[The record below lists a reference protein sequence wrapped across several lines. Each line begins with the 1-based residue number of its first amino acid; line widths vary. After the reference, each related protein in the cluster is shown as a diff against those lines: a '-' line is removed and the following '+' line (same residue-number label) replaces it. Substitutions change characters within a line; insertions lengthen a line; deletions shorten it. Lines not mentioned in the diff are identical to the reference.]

1 MKFSLSQYSNVV
13 AAPEEPE
20 WVNSTTKRNLY
31 QQVCKAFEHIKAVME
46 AGDNLGI
53 KDRRIVARNIAKDS
67 GVHDSLLNKRRQ
79 PEIHDLIT
87 QKNAE
92 LEELWNSLSAARYTT
107 GRKRTKKVIQSELR
121 SQTAEIERLTN
132 LRLSEALTV
141 AIGNQMVDSHR
152 NLIAT
157 IEYLKAENADLQKRN
172 GELSK
177 QLRQMMKTLNTIK
190 SK

>member
-1 MKFSLSQYSNVV
+1 MKFSLSQYSNVA
-13 AAPEEPE
+13 AAPEVPE
-20 WVNSTTKRNLY
+20 WVNSTTKRNLFH
-31 QQVCKAFEHIKAVME
+31 QVCKAFENIKTLME

-79 PEIHDLIT
+79 PEIHDLIV

-92 LEELWNSLSAARYTT
+92 LEELWSSLSAARYTS

-132 LRLSEALTV
+132 LRLSEALTE
-141 AIGNQMVDSHR
+141 AISNQMVDSHR
-152 NLIAT
+152 SLITT
-157 IEYLKAENADLQKRN
+157 IEYLKAENAELQIRN

-177 QLRQMMKTLNTIK
+177 QLRQMMKALNNIK
-190 SK
+190 SQ

>member
-1 MKFSLSQYSNVV
+1 MKFSLSQYSNVA
-13 AAPEEPE
+13 AAPEVPE
-20 WVNSTTKRNLY
+20 WVNSTTKRNLFH
-31 QQVCKAFEHIKAVME
+31 QVCKAFEHIKTLME

-79 PEIHDLIT
+79 PEIHDLIV

-92 LEELWNSLSAARYTT
+92 LEELWSSLSAARYTS

-132 LRLSEALTV
+132 LRLSEALTE
-141 AIGNQMVDSHR
+141 AISNQMVDSHR
-152 NLIAT
+152 SLITT
-157 IEYLKAENADLQKRN
+157 IEYLKAENAELQIRN

-177 QLRQMMKTLNTIK
+177 QLRQMMKALNNIK
-190 SK
+190 SQ

>member
-1 MKFSLSQYSNVV
+1 MKFSLSQYSNVA
-13 AAPEEPE
+13 AAPEVPD
-20 WVNSTTKRNLY
+20 WVNSTTKRNLFH
-31 QQVCKAFEHIKAVME
+31 QVCKAFENIKTLME

-79 PEIHDLIT
+79 PEIHDLIV

-92 LEELWNSLSAARYTT
+92 LEELWSSLSAARYTS
-107 GRKRTKKVIQSELR
+107 GRKRTKKIIQSELR

-132 LRLSEALTV
+132 LRLSEALTE
-141 AIGNQMVDSHR
+141 AISNQMVDSHR
-152 NLIAT
+152 SLITT
-157 IEYLKAENADLQKRN
+157 IEYLKAENAELQIRN

-177 QLRQMMKTLNTIK
+177 QLRQMMKALNNIK
-190 SK
+190 SQ

>member
-1 MKFSLSQYSNVV
+1 MKFSLSQYSNVA
-13 AAPEEPE
+13 AAPEVPE
-20 WVNSTTKRNLY
+20 WVNSTTKRNLFH
-31 QQVCKAFEHIKAVME
+31 QVCKAFENIKTLME

-79 PEIHDLIT
+79 PEIHDLIV

-92 LEELWNSLSAARYTT
+92 LEELWSSLSAARYTS

-132 LRLSEALTV
+132 LRLSEALTE
-141 AIGNQMVDSHR
+141 AISNQMVDSHR
-152 NLIAT
+152 SLITT
-157 IEYLKAENADLQKRN
+157 IEYLKAENAELLIRN

-177 QLRQMMKTLNTIK
+177 QLRQMMKALNNIK
-190 SK
+190 SQ

>member
-1 MKFSLSQYSNVV
+1 MKFSLGQYSNTV

-20 WVNSTTKRNLY
+20 WATSTTKRNLY
-31 QQVCKAFEHIKAVME
+31 QHVCKAFDRIKALME

-79 PEIHDLIT
+79 PEIHDLIV
-87 QKNAE
+87 QKNTE
-92 LEELWNSLSAARYTT
+92 LEELWESLSATKYTS
-107 GRKRTKKVIQSELR
+107 GKKRTKEVIQSELR
-121 SQTAEIERLTN
+121 SQISEIDRLTN
-132 LRLSEALTV
+132 LRLSEALTA

-152 NLIAT
+152 SLITT
-157 IEYLKAENADLQKRN
+157 IEYLKAENAELQNRN

>member
-1 MKFSLSQYSNVV
+1 
-13 AAPEEPE
+13 
-20 WVNSTTKRNLY
+20 
-31 QQVCKAFEHIKAVME
+31 ME

-92 LEELWNSLSAARYTT
+92 LEELWDSLSAVRYTS

-121 SQTAEIERLTN
+121 SQTAEIERLSN
-132 LRLSEALTV
+132 LRLSEALTE
-141 AIGNQMVDSHR
+141 AISNQMVDSHR

>member
-1 MKFSLSQYSNVV
+1 MKFSLSQYSNVA
-13 AAPEEPE
+13 AAPEVPE
-20 WVNSTTKRNLY
+20 WVNSTTKRNLFH
-31 QQVCKAFEHIKAVME
+31 QVCKAFEHIKTLME

-79 PEIHDLIT
+79 PEIHDLIV

-92 LEELWNSLSAARYTT
+92 LEELWSSLSAARYTS

-132 LRLSEALTV
+132 LRLSEALME
-141 AIGNQMVDSHR
+141 AISNQMVDSHR
-152 NLIAT
+152 SLITT
-157 IEYLKAENADLQKRN
+157 IEYLKAENAELLIRN

-177 QLRQMMKTLNTIK
+177 QLRQMMKALNNIK
-190 SK
+190 SQ

>member
-1 MKFSLSQYSNVV
+1 MKFSISQYSNVA

-20 WVNSTTKRNLY
+20 WVNSTTKRNLF
-31 QQVCKAFEHIKAVME
+31 QQVCKAFEHIKTLME

-79 PEIHDLIT
+79 PEIHDLIV

-92 LEELWNSLSAARYTT
+92 LEELWSSLSAARYTS

-132 LRLSEALTV
+132 LRLSEALTE
-141 AIGNQMVDSHR
+141 AISNQMVDSHR
-152 NLIAT
+152 SLITT
-157 IEYLKAENADLQKRN
+157 IEYLKAENAELQIRN

-177 QLRQMMKTLNTIK
+177 QLRQMMKALNNIK
-190 SK
+190 SQ